1 MGCYLVG
8 NLSPNCHLSNLY
20 QTFNVTV
27 KPRAAVSLASRLV
40 LTIFFLLIVLQLSND
55 LSLSSFHASFAS
67 FYGASATVVWLVA
80 DFLTPHFLFSRLIGL
95 HISMCGD
102 SVSFDFIKPA
112 TTVARGCLK
121 RKFSLQIYPTQLF
134 VYILNSVP
142 YRKVRD
148 RKCKQR
154 SRRVGP
160 CFEHMP

>member
-40 LTIFFLLIVLQLSND
+40 LTIFFLLIVLQLSKD

-80 DFLTPHFLFSRLIGL
+80 DFCRPIFY
-95 HISMCGD
+95 
-102 SVSFDFIKPA
+102 SV
-112 TTVARGCLK
+112 G
-121 RKFSLQIYPTQLF
+121 
-134 VYILNSVP
+134 
-142 YRKVRD
+142 
-148 RKCKQR
+148 
-154 SRRVGP
+154 
-160 CFEHMP
+160 